1 MKNAGTLRIQTF
13 AARQSAPVEGVT
25 VAVQGDGFTLHRIT
39 DATGS
44 AADIPVEA
52 PACTLSL
59 DEDNTTR
66 PYAIVSLTAA
76 KPGYRTVRIE
86 GIQIFAGQVTL
97 AQPQMLPVTEED
109 RDIPDAPIVI
119 PPHALFA
126 GSGGSGPQPREN
138 CTPRILDQVV
148 IPKNITVHLGKPA
161 ASARNVTVSFRD
173 YIANVASSEV
183 YPTWPEQALRAN
195 IHCQISLA
203 LNRIYT
209 EWYPSKGYT
218 FNITNSTSYDQYYV
232 HGRTVFEVMVRITDD
247 IFNTY
252 LRKRG
257 TVNPYYSEYCDGKS
271 VTCPGLKQ
279 WGTVTLANNGRS
291 ALQILRYYYGSSI
304 EIVRTKNIRSIPQSY
319 PGTPLRQGSRGTA
332 VFTLQRQLNRIAK
345 DYPFLGKLTVDGVFG
360 SRMAATVRAFQKQF
374 NLTADG
380 VVGRQTW
387 YKISYIYV
395 SVKDLAE
402 LTSEGETSTGTLS
415 NGTWNGT
422 VLSTG
427 ASGSAVEQV
436 QFWLN
441 TLAQYDSA
449 IPSVKVDGVFG
460 TATANAVR
468 AFQRKYGLTVDG
480 IVGQTTWKELYDEFL
495 SIQSDNG
502 TPNAYPGTP
511 LREGSSG
518 QNVRLVQFW
527 LKIARTVYT
536 SLESVTVDG
545 KFGAGTAAAVRRFQR
560 YFGLTADGVVGRTT
574 WQKLYEVYNDIANR
588 LLSSSL
594 RPGEY
599 PGVLR
604 SGSTGT
610 PVRELQ
616 FYLYLMSAYESSI
629 PPVSIDGKFGADTE
643 RAVRAYQRFAGLTV
657 DGVVGRQTWYK
668 ISYIYVSVK
677 DLAELTS
684 EGETST
690 GTLSNGTWNG
700 TVLSTGASGSAVEQV
715 QFWLNTLAQYDSAI
729 PSVKVDGVFGTATAN
744 AVRAFQRKYGLTV
757 DGIVGQTTW
766 KELYDEFL
774 SIQSDNGTPNAYPG
788 TPLREGS
795 SGQNVRLVQFWLKI
809 ARTVYTSLE
818 SVTVDGKFGAG
829 TAAAVRRFQ
838 RYFGLTADGVV
849 GRTTWQK
856 LYEVYNDIANR
867 LLSSSLRPGE
877 YPGVL
882 RSGSTGTPVR
892 ELQFYLYLMSAYES
906 SIPPVSIDGKFGAD
920 TERAVRAYQRFAGL
934 TVDGVVGRTTWN
946 SLYGRASQLRS
957 SGPVVTLKRLPY
969 PGTPLTVGSSGKA
982 VLYYN
987 LLLLRI
993 AYYFSSV
1000 EAPPLADRYT
1010 DETATA
1016 TRSAQQ
1022 LLGLEQTGI
1031 ADADTWTAVE
1041 ALSLQLAAHA
1051 PNPDRDTP
1059 SGTAYPG
1066 RAIAE
1071 GSAGQEVGQVERWI
1085 NRRAQ
1090 LSCGEG
1096 YVADNNRFGASDAA
1110 AVRAVQQQAGLQP
1123 VNGIVYRE
1131 TWHALQAQC
1140 TDPCGCE
1147 KEE

>member
-1 MKNAGTLRIQTF
+1 MKNTGTLRIQTF

-138 CTPRILDQVV
+138 CTPRVLDQVV

-304 EIVRTKNIRSIPQSY
+304 EIVRTKNIRSIPQS
-319 PGTPLRQGSRGTA
+319 
-332 VFTLQRQLNRIAK
+332 
-345 DYPFLGKLTVDGVFG
+345 
-360 SRMAATVRAFQKQF
+360 
-374 NLTADG
+374 
-380 VVGRQTW
+380 
-387 YKISYIYV
+387 
-395 SVKDLAE
+395 
-402 LTSEGETSTGTLS
+402 
-415 NGTWNGT
+415 
-422 VLSTG
+422 
-427 ASGSAVEQV
+427 
-436 QFWLN
+436 
-441 TLAQYDSA
+441 
-449 IPSVKVDGVFG
+449 
-460 TATANAVR
+460 
-468 AFQRKYGLTVDG
+468 
-480 IVGQTTWKELYDEFL
+480 
-495 SIQSDNG
+495 
-502 TPNAYPGTP
+502 
-511 LREGSSG
+511 
-518 QNVRLVQFW
+518 
-527 LKIARTVYT
+527 
-536 SLESVTVDG
+536 
-545 KFGAGTAAAVRRFQR
+545 
-560 YFGLTADGVVGRTT
+560 
-574 WQKLYEVYNDIANR
+574 
-588 LLSSSL
+588 
-594 RPGEY
+594 
-599 PGVLR
+599 
-604 SGSTGT
+604 
-610 PVRELQ
+610 
-616 FYLYLMSAYESSI
+616 
-629 PPVSIDGKFGADTE
+629 
-643 RAVRAYQRFAGLTV
+643 
-657 DGVVGRQTWYK
+657 
-668 ISYIYVSVK
+668 
-677 DLAELTS
+677 
-684 EGETST
+684 
-690 GTLSNGTWNG
+690 
-700 TVLSTGASGSAVEQV
+700 
-715 QFWLNTLAQYDSAI
+715 
-729 PSVKVDGVFGTATAN
+729 
-744 AVRAFQRKYGLTV
+744 
-757 DGIVGQTTW
+757 
-766 KELYDEFL
+766 
-774 SIQSDNGTPNAYPG
+774 YPG

>member
-1 MKNAGTLRIQTF
+1 MNV
-13 AARQSAPVEGVT
+13 PNW
-25 VAVQGDGFTLHRIT
+25 H
-39 DATGS
+39 
-44 AADIPVEA
+44 
-52 PACTLSL
+52 
-59 DEDNTTR
+59 
-66 PYAIVSLTAA
+66 
-76 KPGYRTVRIE
+76 
-86 GIQIFAGQVTL
+86 
-97 AQPQMLPVTEED
+97 
-109 RDIPDAPIVI
+109 
-119 PPHALFA
+119 
-126 GSGGSGPQPREN
+126 
-138 CTPRILDQVV
+138 ILDDFTV
-148 IPKNITVHLGKPA
+148 IFSVWLFCSP
-161 ASARNVTVSFRD
+161 
-173 YIANVASSEV
+173 
-183 YPTWPEQALRAN
+183 WPEQALRAN

-232 HGRTVFEVMVRITDD
+232 HGRTVFDVMVKLTDD

-252 LRKRG
+252 IRKTG

-319 PGTPLRQGSRGTA
+319 PGTPLRQGSRGAA

-502 TPNAYPGTP
+502 TPNAYPGTA
-511 LREGSSG
+511 LRQGSSG

-574 WQKLYEVYNDIANR
+574 W
-588 LLSSSL
+588 
-594 RPGEY
+594 
-599 PGVLR
+599 
-604 SGSTGT
+604 
-610 PVRELQ
+610 
-616 FYLYLMSAYESSI
+616 
-629 PPVSIDGKFGADTE
+629 
-643 RAVRAYQRFAGLTV
+643 
-657 DGVVGRQTWYK
+657 
-668 ISYIYVSVK
+668 
-677 DLAELTS
+677 
-684 EGETST
+684 
-690 GTLSNGTWNG
+690 
-700 TVLSTGASGSAVEQV
+700 
-715 QFWLNTLAQYDSAI
+715 
-729 PSVKVDGVFGTATAN
+729 
-744 AVRAFQRKYGLTV
+744 
-757 DGIVGQTTW
+757 
-766 KELYDEFL
+766 
-774 SIQSDNGTPNAYPG
+774 
-788 TPLREGS
+788 
-795 SGQNVRLVQFWLKI
+795 
-809 ARTVYTSLE
+809 
-818 SVTVDGKFGAG
+818 
-829 TAAAVRRFQ
+829 
-838 RYFGLTADGVV
+838 
-849 GRTTWQK
+849 
-856 LYEVYNDIANR
+856 
-867 LLSSSLRPGE
+867 
-877 YPGVL
+877 
-882 RSGSTGTPVR
+882 
-892 ELQFYLYLMSAYES
+892 
-906 SIPPVSIDGKFGAD
+906 
-920 TERAVRAYQRFAGL
+920 
-934 TVDGVVGRTTWN
+934 N

-969 PGTPLTVGSSGKA
+969 PGTPLTVGSSGDT

-987 LLLLRI
+987 LLLQRI

-1010 DETATA
+1010 EETATA

-1059 SGTAYPG
+1059 PGTAYPG

>member
-1 MKNAGTLRIQTF
+1 MKNTGTLRIQTF

-138 CTPRILDQVV
+138 CTPRVLDQVV
-148 IPKNITVHLGKPA
+148 IPKNITVHLDKPA

-427 ASGSAVEQV
+427 ASGSAVEQ
-436 QFWLN
+436 
-441 TLAQYDSA
+441 
-449 IPSVKVDGVFG
+449 
-460 TATANAVR
+460 
-468 AFQRKYGLTVDG
+468 
-480 IVGQTTWKELYDEFL
+480 
-495 SIQSDNG
+495 
-502 TPNAYPGTP
+502 
-511 LREGSSG
+511 
-518 QNVRLVQFW
+518 
-527 LKIARTVYT
+527 
-536 SLESVTVDG
+536 
-545 KFGAGTAAAVRRFQR
+545 
-560 YFGLTADGVVGRTT
+560 
-574 WQKLYEVYNDIANR
+574 
-588 LLSSSL
+588 
-594 RPGEY
+594 
-599 PGVLR
+599 
-604 SGSTGT
+604 
-610 PVRELQ
+610 
-616 FYLYLMSAYESSI
+616 
-629 PPVSIDGKFGADTE
+629 
-643 RAVRAYQRFAGLTV
+643 
-657 DGVVGRQTWYK
+657 
-668 ISYIYVSVK
+668 
-677 DLAELTS
+677 
-684 EGETST
+684 
-690 GTLSNGTWNG
+690 
-700 TVLSTGASGSAVEQV
+700 
-715 QFWLNTLAQYDSAI
+715 
-729 PSVKVDGVFGTATAN
+729 
-744 AVRAFQRKYGLTV
+744 
-757 DGIVGQTTW
+757 
-766 KELYDEFL
+766 
-774 SIQSDNGTPNAYPG
+774 
-788 TPLREGS
+788 
-795 SGQNVRLVQFWLKI
+795 VQFWLKI

>member
-1 MKNAGTLRIQTF
+1 M
-13 AARQSAPVEGVT
+13 
-25 VAVQGDGFTLHRIT
+25 
-39 DATGS
+39 
-44 AADIPVEA
+44 
-52 PACTLSL
+52 
-59 DEDNTTR
+59 
-66 PYAIVSLTAA
+66 
-76 KPGYRTVRIE
+76 
-86 GIQIFAGQVTL
+86 
-97 AQPQMLPVTEED
+97 
-109 RDIPDAPIVI
+109 
-119 PPHALFA
+119 
-126 GSGGSGPQPREN
+126 
-138 CTPRILDQVV
+138 
-148 IPKNITVHLGKPA
+148 
-161 ASARNVTVSFRD
+161 
-173 YIANVASSEV
+173 
-183 YPTWPEQALRAN
+183 
-195 IHCQISLA
+195 
-203 LNRIYT
+203 
-209 EWYPSKGYT
+209 
-218 FNITNSTSYDQYYV
+218 
-232 HGRTVFEVMVRITDD
+232 RITDD

-252 LRKRG
+252 LRKSG

-319 PGTPLRQGSRGTA
+319 PGTPLRQGSRGAA

-402 LTSEGETSTGTLS
+402 LTSEGETAAGTLS
-415 NGTWNGT
+415 DGTWSGT
-422 VLSTG
+422 TLTTG

-441 TLAQYDSA
+441 MLAQYDSA
-449 IPSVKVDGVFG
+449 IPAVKVDGVYG

-468 AFQRKYGLTVDG
+468 AFQRKYGLTADG
-480 IVGQTTWKELYDEFL
+480 VVGQTTWKELYDEFL

-545 KFGAGTAAAVRRFQR
+545 KFGTGTASAVRRFQR

-604 SGSTGT
+604 T
-610 PVRELQ
+610 
-616 FYLYLMSAYESSI
+616 
-629 PPVSIDGKFGADTE
+629 
-643 RAVRAYQRFAGLTV
+643 
-657 DGVVGRQTWYK
+657 
-668 ISYIYVSVK
+668 
-677 DLAELTS
+677 
-684 EGETST
+684 
-690 GTLSNGTWNG
+690 
-700 TVLSTGASGSAVEQV
+700 
-715 QFWLNTLAQYDSAI
+715 
-729 PSVKVDGVFGTATAN
+729 
-744 AVRAFQRKYGLTV
+744 
-757 DGIVGQTTW
+757 
-766 KELYDEFL
+766 
-774 SIQSDNGTPNAYPG
+774 
-788 TPLREGS
+788 GS
-795 SGQNVRLVQFWLKI
+795 SG
-809 ARTVYTSLE
+809 
-818 SVTVDGKFGAG
+818 
-829 TAAAVRRFQ
+829 TA
-838 RYFGLTADGVV
+838 
-849 GRTTWQK
+849 
-856 LYEVYNDIANR
+856 
-867 LLSSSLRPGE
+867 
-877 YPGVL
+877 
-882 RSGSTGTPVR
+882 VR

-969 PGTPLTVGSSGKA
+969 PGTQLTVGSSGET

-987 LLLLRI
+987 LLLQRI

-1010 DETATA
+1010 EETATA

-1051 PNPDRDTP
+1051 PNPDRGTTP
-1059 SGTAYPG
+1059 STAYPG

-1071 GSAGQEVGQVERWI
+1071 GSAGQEVGQVERWL

-1090 LSCGEG
+1090 LSCGED
-1096 YVADNNRFGASDAA
+1096 YVADNNRFGAADAA

-1131 TWHALQAQC
+1131 TWQALQAQC
-1140 TDPCGCE
+1140 TDPCGSE
-1147 KEE
+1147 KEG

>member
-1 MKNAGTLRIQTF
+1 MYKRQLQHLVDAGYERVDLVERRGHFSVRGDIVDIYAVNEPQPLRLEFFGDELDSLRTFDVDSQKSQEQREKARILPISLTVQDDEKYTLLDYAEQGVIIWDEPNRVREGLKKILKESDDYKGRLASWKNLAGAERPGPQLVLSLMAQSVPDMVVDTSASF
-13 AARQSAPVEGVT
+13 AA
-25 VAVQGDGFTLHRIT
+25 
-39 DATGS
+39 
-44 AADIPVEA
+44 
-52 PACTLSL
+52 
-59 DEDNTTR
+59 
-66 PYAIVSLTAA
+66 
-76 KPGYRTVRIE
+76 K
-86 GIQIFAGQVTL
+86 
-97 AQPQMLPVTEED
+97 MM
-109 RDIPDAPIVI
+109 
-119 PPHALFA
+119 
-126 GSGGSGPQPREN
+126 
-138 CTPRILDQVV
+138 
-148 IPKNITVHLGKPA
+148 
-161 ASARNVTVSFRD
+161 AS
-173 YIANVASSEV
+173 
-183 YPTWPEQALRAN
+183 
-195 IHCQISLA
+195 
-203 LNRIYT
+203 
-209 EWYPSKGYT
+209 
-218 FNITNSTSYDQYYV
+218 
-232 HGRTVFEVMVRITDD
+232 
-247 IFNTY
+247 
-252 LRKRG
+252 
-257 TVNPYYSEYCDGKS
+257 
-271 VTCPGLKQ
+271 
-279 WGTVTLANNGRS
+279 
-291 ALQILRYYYGSSI
+291 
-304 EIVRTKNIRSIPQSY
+304 
-319 PGTPLRQGSRGTA
+319 
-332 VFTLQRQLNRIAK
+332 
-345 DYPFLGKLTVDGVFG
+345 
-360 SRMAATVRAFQKQF
+360 FQKQF

-380 VVGRQTW
+380 VVGR
-387 YKISYIYV
+387 S
-395 SVKDLAE
+395 
-402 LTSEGETSTGTLS
+402 
-415 NGTWNGT
+415 
-422 VLSTG
+422 
-427 ASGSAVEQV
+427 
-436 QFWLN
+436 
-441 TLAQYDSA
+441 
-449 IPSVKVDGVFG
+449 
-460 TATANAVR
+460 
-468 AFQRKYGLTVDG
+468 
-480 IVGQTTWKELYDEFL
+480 
-495 SIQSDNG
+495 
-502 TPNAYPGTP
+502 
-511 LREGSSG
+511 
-518 QNVRLVQFW
+518 
-527 LKIARTVYT
+527 
-536 SLESVTVDG
+536 
-545 KFGAGTAAAVRRFQR
+545 
-560 YFGLTADGVVGRTT
+560 
-574 WQKLYEVYNDIANR
+574 
-588 LLSSSL
+588 
-594 RPGEY
+594 
-599 PGVLR
+599 
-604 SGSTGT
+604 
-610 PVRELQ
+610 
-616 FYLYLMSAYESSI
+616 
-629 PPVSIDGKFGADTE
+629 
-643 RAVRAYQRFAGLTV
+643 
-657 DGVVGRQTWYK
+657 TWYK

-1051 PNPDRDTP
+1051 PNPDGDTP
-1059 SGTAYPG
+1059 PGTTYPG

-1071 GSAGQEVGQVERWI
+1071 GSAGQEVGQVERWL

>member
-1 MKNAGTLRIQTF
+1 MKNTGTLRIQTF
-13 AARQSAPVEGVT
+13 AARQSAPMEGVT
-25 VAVQGDGFTLHRIT
+25 VAVQGDGFTLHCIT

-59 DEDNTTR
+59 DEDNTIR
-66 PYAIVSLTAA
+66 PYAVVSLTAA
-76 KPGYRTVRIE
+76 KSGYRTVRIE
-86 GIQIFAGQVTL
+86 GIQIFAGQITL
-97 AQPQMLPVTEED
+97 AQPAMIPVTEEGK
-109 RDIPDAPIVI
+109 DIPNAPIVI
-119 PPHALFA
+119 PPHPLFA
-126 GSGGSGPQPREN
+126 GSGGSGAQPVEN
-138 CTPRILDQVV
+138 CTPRVLDKVI

-252 LRKRG
+252 LRKSG

-291 ALQILRYYYGSSI
+291 ALQILRYYYGSDI
-304 EIVRTKNIRSIPQSY
+304 EIVRTSNIQSIPQSY
-319 PGTPLRQGSRGTA
+319 PGSPLRQGDSGTA
-332 VFTLQRQLNRIAK
+332 VFTLQRQLNRITK

-380 VVGRQTW
+380 MVGRQTW

-402 LTSEGETSTGTLS
+402 LTSEGEVSSGTLS
-415 NGTWNGT
+415 DGTWGGT
-422 VLSTG
+422 VLRTGST
-427 ASGSAVEQV
+427 GSAVEQL

-441 TLAQYDSA
+441 TLAQYESS
-449 IPSVKVDGVFG
+449 IPSLTVDGVYG
-460 TATANAVR
+460 TGTANAVR

-480 IVGQTTWKELYDEFL
+480 VVGRATWTEVYDQFR

-502 TPNAYPGTP
+502 TPNAYPGTA

-527 LKIARTVYT
+527 LKIARTVYP
-536 SLESVTVDG
+536 SLSNVTVDG
-545 KFGAGTAAAVRRFQR
+545 RFGSATAAAVRRFQR

-574 WQKLYEVYNDIANR
+574 WQKLYEVYNDIANK

-604 SGSTGT
+604 SGSSGT
-610 PVRELQ
+610 AVRELQ

-629 PPVSIDGKFGADTE
+629 PAIGIDGQFGASTE
-643 RAVRAYQRFAGLTV
+643 AAVRAYQRFAGLTV
-657 DGVVGRQTWYK
+657 DG
-668 ISYIYVSVK
+668 I
-677 DLAELTS
+677 
-684 EGETST
+684 
-690 GTLSNGTWNG
+690 
-700 TVLSTGASGSAVEQV
+700 
-715 QFWLNTLAQYDSAI
+715 
-729 PSVKVDGVFGTATAN
+729 
-744 AVRAFQRKYGLTV
+744 
-757 DGIVGQTTW
+757 
-766 KELYDEFL
+766 
-774 SIQSDNGTPNAYPG
+774 
-788 TPLREGS
+788 
-795 SGQNVRLVQFWLKI
+795 
-809 ARTVYTSLE
+809 
-818 SVTVDGKFGAG
+818 
-829 TAAAVRRFQ
+829 
-838 RYFGLTADGVV
+838 
-849 GRTTWQK
+849 
-856 LYEVYNDIANR
+856 
-867 LLSSSLRPGE
+867 
-877 YPGVL
+877 
-882 RSGSTGTPVR
+882 
-892 ELQFYLYLMSAYES
+892 
-906 SIPPVSIDGKFGAD
+906 
-920 TERAVRAYQRFAGL
+920 
-934 TVDGVVGRTTWN
+934 VGRTTWN
-946 SLYGRASQLRS
+946 SLYDKASTLRT

-969 PGTPLTVGSSGKA
+969 PGTPLTVGSSGSA
-982 VLYYN
+982 VLYYS
-987 LLLLRI
+987 LLLQRI
-993 AYYFSSV
+993 AYYFTSV
-1000 EAPPLADRYT
+1000 ENPPLSDQYT
-1010 DETATA
+1010 DETAAA
-1016 TRSAQQ
+1016 TRSAQE
-1022 LLGLEQTGI
+1022 LLSLPETGI

-1051 PNPDRDTP
+1051 PNPDRGTP
-1059 SGTAYPG
+1059 PSTAYPG

-1071 GSAGQEVGQVERWI
+1071 GSAGQEVGQVERWL

-1090 LSCGEG
+1090 LSCDED
-1096 YVADNNRFGASDAA
+1096 YVADNNRFGAADAA
-1110 AVRAVQQQAGLQP
+1110 AVRAVQQQAGLL
-1123 VNGIVYRE
+1123 VTGTVDRE
-1131 TWHALQAQC
+1131 TWAALQAQS
-1140 TDPCGCE
+1140 CE
-1147 KEE
+1147 HCNEEE